1 MQGYIERHQTSFIE
15 NRLSRMPVVAI
26 LGPRQCGKTTL
37 ARHLVDRMGNSR
49 YLDLESSRDLRKL
62 DDPEAFF
69 EDNRDKLICLDEIQ
83 RRPDLFTSLRS
94 IVDRHD
100 SNGQVLILGSASP
113 ELMKQSSETL
123 AGRISLV
130 ELTPFLLKETGP
142 ESLNK
147 LWLSG
152 GYPGSFREAEDENSL
167 LWREDFVRTFL
178 ERDLPA
184 MERRFQIGNINRLWQ
199 MCAHIS
205 GQVLNYS
212 TLASSLGVSSHTAK
226 NYIDLLSRTYM
237 IRLLPPHFANVKKRL
252 IKSPKIFLRDTGILH
267 ALLGIEDRNSL
278 LGHPSYGASWETF
291 SVEQILSSLRGWRAS
306 FYRTSSGNEIDLILT
321 RASRMV
327 TVECKASSA
336 PELSRGFYV
345 AREDLK
351 PTESW
356 VIAPISEPYI
366 VDRAKKIY
374 AGNPLH
380 LISDLNKS

>member
-1 MQGYIERHQTSFIE
+1 MQGYIERHQTPFIE

-37 ARHLVDRMGNSR
+37 ARHIVDRMGNSR
-49 YLDLESSRDLRKL
+49 YLDLESNRDLRKL

-69 EDNRDKLICLDEIQ
+69 EDNRDKLVCLDEIH

-100 SNGQVLILGSASP
+100 RNGQALILGSASP

-142 ESLNK
+142 ESLKK

-184 MERRFQIGNINRLWQ
+184 LERRFQIGNINRLWQ

-212 TLASSLGVSSHTAK
+212 TLASSLGVSSHTVK

-237 IRLLPPHFANVKKRL
+237 VRLLPPHFANVKKRL

-321 RASRMV
+321 RGNRMV

-336 PELSRGFYV
+336 PELSRGFYA
-345 AREDLK
+345 AREDLN

-366 VDRAKKIY
+366 VDRERKIY

-380 LISDLNKS
+380 LITDLKKS